1 MDTYVGL
8 DGHVSSSTPGVLG
21 PGGKRRGSHV
31 VETNA
36 KALIEVLLLV
46 PRLPRRLCRAVRN
59 RFPRLRSNASRSG
72 VSRVGGGVGIRT
84 LQDGSA
90 SGISRMTDE
99 QRANMVSVE
108 GGRGIG
114 ETLGSGSELV
124 HDQTLTMEG

>member
-8 DGHVSSSTPGVLG
+8 DGHVSSSTPEVLG

-46 PRLPRRLCRAVRN
+46 PRLPRRLCRAVWN
-59 RFPRLRSNASRSG
+59 RFPCLRSHASRSR

-90 SGISRMTDE
+90 SGVSQVNYEGSRE
-99 QRANMVSVE
+99 R
-108 GGRGIG
+108 GRHSGYIG
-114 ETLGSGSELV
+114 FG
-124 HDQTLTMEG
+124 